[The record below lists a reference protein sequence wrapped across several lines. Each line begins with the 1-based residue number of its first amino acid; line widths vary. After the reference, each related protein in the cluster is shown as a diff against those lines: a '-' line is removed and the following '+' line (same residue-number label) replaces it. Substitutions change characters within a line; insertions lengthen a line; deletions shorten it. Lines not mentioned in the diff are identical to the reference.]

1 MGVYRCIIAIFFF
14 NTGDSVISSR
24 DAHDDVTFC
33 VIRLATDKEG
43 QSICKGSEKKRK
55 KEGGKF
61 FFLDSLR

>member
-43 QSICKGSEKKRK
+43 QSVKGVKRN
-55 KEGGKF
+55 
-61 FFLDSLR
+61 LDSLR